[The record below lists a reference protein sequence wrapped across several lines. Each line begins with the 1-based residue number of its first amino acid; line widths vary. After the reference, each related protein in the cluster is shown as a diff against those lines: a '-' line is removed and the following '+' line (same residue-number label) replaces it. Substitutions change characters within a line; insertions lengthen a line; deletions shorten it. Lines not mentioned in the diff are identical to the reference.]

1 MEVAESKKSMKFFI
15 KEQSRAE
22 AAVQCSGTTM
32 YNTTDAGSKVI
43 NDFRNQISSIV
54 VVAHAS
60 ADRQT
65 HTV

>member
-1 MEVAESKKSMKFFI
+1 
-15 KEQSRAE
+15 
-22 AAVQCSGTTM
+22 VQCSGTM

-65 HTV
+65 DTHCLSKFFFIVGFGI

>member
-1 MEVAESKKSMKFFI
+1 MEVAESKKSMKFFY
-15 KEQSRAE
+15 KGAESRAE
-22 AAVQCSGTTM
+22 AAVQCSGTM

>member
-1 MEVAESKKSMKFFI
+1 MEVAESKKSMKNLFL

-22 AAVQCSGTTM
+22 AAVQCSGTM